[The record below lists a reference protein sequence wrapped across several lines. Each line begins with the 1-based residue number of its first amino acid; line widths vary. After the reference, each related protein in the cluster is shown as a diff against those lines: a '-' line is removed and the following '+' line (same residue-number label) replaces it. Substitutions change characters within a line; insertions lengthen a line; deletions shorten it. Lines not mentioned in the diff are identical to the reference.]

1 MLLDDIQPVRARK
14 SDPVTSHAAAKNAE
28 RFAATHAGRILGALK
43 EGPRS
48 AKGLS
53 AMTGLTVVQIDRRL
67 PELERAGLAEPI
79 TYDDGRCFTFAG
91 YMVWR
96 LSQPKSQ

>member
-1 MLLDDIQPVRARK
+1 MFLDDIQPVRARK
-14 SDPVTSHAAAKNAE
+14 SDPVTSHTAARNAD
-28 RFAATHAGRILGALK
+28 RFANGHKARIMEALK

-67 PELERAGLAEPI
+67 PELERAGFAEPV
-79 TYDDGRCFTFAG
+79 TYDDGRCFTFGG
-91 YMVWR
+91 YRVWR
-96 LSQPKSQ
+96 LSQPKPQ